1 MYLRR
6 RLETF
11 FRFDFEAYKPTAG
24 HENEEVRR
32 AGADA
37 GDDRTGGDRRT
48 TRRAALAG
56 VDVTEGV
63 LGTLPNVG

>member
-1 MYLRR
+1 MGTSALMVGR
-6 RLETF
+6 
-11 FRFDFEAYKPTAG
+11 
-24 HENEEVRR
+24 VRR